1 MLLLLV
7 LEPHFDLQGCRALKT
22 IVGLCKYEA
31 FEIIKGKRVDGEEK
45 ALRAEPW
52 DTPTLR
58 GW

>member
-31 FEIIKGKRVDGEEK
+31 FEIIKGTRVDGEEK
-45 ALRAEPW
+45 ALK
-52 DTPTLR
+52 
-58 GW
+58 G